1 MREINL
7 NNFRRMLT
15 NLVNNEGLE
24 RLKVPS
30 VLTQKEAQ
38 ELLEIYKTWLWEQI
52 MEDMLEFRK
61 LGNVFLGKDI
71 HFDEEDTNKFIEM
84 TIDNAIEE
92 LNRRYDLF
100 TTITDFGG
108 EQLADVC
115 IDKCDSIALPNLIE
129 FENIVPTNNCRE
141 LNVIRNGK
149 LVYTRF
155 IDGDCE
161 NLAIECENTLTEI
174 LPANEKYTYG
184 VDITPNNPSDSFYFT
199 APVKGLGG
207 EVIKYVIE
215 VKPKSSL
222 FECFST
228 LENSEDECE
237 TYLVVGLNFNDATK
251 FIVTNISKT
260 TSITEEIT
268 RLNSAG
274 VIKQV
279 LQVVKINQN
288 TLGVVANLTL
298 GGLGE

>member
-7 NNFRRMLT
+7 TNFRRMLED
-15 NLVNNEGLE
+15 LINNEGLE
-24 RLKVPS
+24 RLRVPI

-38 ELLEIYKTWLWEQI
+38 ELLEVYKTWLWEQI
-52 MEDMLEFRK
+52 VGDMLELRK

-71 HFDEEDTNKFIEM
+71 HFDEEDTNKFIET

-100 TTITDFGG
+100 TTVTDFGG

-115 IDKCDSIALPNLIE
+115 IDRCGSSALPNLIE

-141 LNVIRNGK
+141 LNVCRNGK
-149 LVYTRF
+149 LVYSRF
-155 IDGDCE
+155 IDGNCE
-161 NLAIECENTLTEI
+161 NLVLECEDILREI

-184 VDITPNNPSDSFYFT
+184 IDIIPSNPGDSFYFT
-199 APVKGLGG
+199 APVKGLGD
-207 EVIKYVIE
+207 EIIKYVIE
-215 VKPKSSL
+215 IKPKSSF

-237 TYLVVGLNFNDATK
+237 TYLVVGLDFSDTTK

-260 TSITEEIT
+260 ISITEEIT
-268 RLNSAG
+268 RLNSEG
-274 VIKQV
+274 IIKQV
-279 LQVVKINQN
+279 SQVVKVNQN

-298 GGLGE
+298 

>member
-129 FENIVPTNNCRE
+129 FENIVSTNNCRE

-199 APVKGLGG
+199 APVKGLGD

-237 TYLVVGLNFNDATK
+237 TYLVVGLDFNDATK

>member
-52 MEDMLEFRK
+52 MGDMLEFRK
-61 LGNVFLGKDI
+61 LGNVFLGKDM

-129 FENIVPTNNCRE
+129 FENIVSTNNCRE

-228 LENSEDECE
+228 LENSENECE
-237 TYLVVGLNFNDATK
+237 TYLVVGLDFNDATK

-274 VIKQV
+274 VTKQV

>member
-1 MREINL
+1 
-7 NNFRRMLT
+7 
-15 NLVNNEGLE
+15 
-24 RLKVPS
+24 
-30 VLTQKEAQ
+30 
-38 ELLEIYKTWLWEQI
+38 
-52 MEDMLEFRK
+52 MLEFRK

-71 HFDEEDTNKFIEM
+71 HFDEEDTNKFIER

-92 LNRRYDLF
+92 LNCRYDLF
-100 TTITDFGG
+100 TTTTDFEE
-108 EQLADVC
+108 EQLADVY
-115 IDKCDSIALPNLIE
+115 INKYNSSALPNLIE
-129 FENIVPTNNCRE
+129 FENIVSTNNCRE

-149 LVYTRF
+149 LVYIRF

-207 EVIKYVIE
+207 DVIKYVIE

-237 TYLVVGLNFNDATK
+237 TYLVVGLDFNDATK

-268 RLNSAG
+268 RLNSTG
-274 VIKQV
+274 VIKQA